1 MGLKTKIKLGAITFC
16 IVIIIAVVFAIYLA
30 MPDTVAVIDNSVKT
44 NNYSREDFYTKYL
57 DLKLE
62 QEEAEKDENA
72 ERLSQ
77 SVLNY
82 GQSNNSTID
91 AKDLSGKLINTSKL
105 LCSAMNGKY
114 SNDPGTWIN
123 DVTYSGRTITIA
135 EGRADCS
142 GLVSAILYLVGYD
155 SKYTPR
161 ISDSFKNLLSI
172 ATEVNAKSCGELQVG
187 DILVWRAANKGHVEI
202 VVNKDANK
210 IYVAGAGSDDAIKKT
225 AQNGYK
231 ADIDLAKQIDIAFS
245 WAISKYGVKTRVL
258 RLNI

>member
-16 IVIIIAVVFAIYLA
+16 IVIVIAVVFAIYLA
-30 MPDTVAVIDNSVKT
+30 MPDTVAVMDDGIKT

-57 DLKLE
+57 VLKLE
-62 QEEAEKDENA
+62 QEESEKDENA
-72 ERLSQ
+72 EKLSQ

-82 GQSNNSTID
+82 GQSNSTVD
-91 AKDLSGKLINTSKL
+91 AKELSGKLINTSKL

-114 SNDPGTWIN
+114 SNDVGTWIN
-123 DVTYSGRTITIA
+123 DVTYDGRTITIA

-155 SKYTPR
+155 SKYIPR
-161 ISDSFKNLLSI
+161 SSDSFKNLLST
-172 ATEVNAKSCGELQVG
+172 AEVNVKSCAELQVG
-187 DILVWRAANKGHVEI
+187 DILVWRTTNKGHVEI

-210 IYVAGAGSDDAIKKT
+210 IYVAGAGSNDAIKKT

-231 ADIDLAKQIDIAFS
+231 ADIDLAKQIDTAFS
-245 WAISKYGVKTRVL
+245 WAVYKYGVKTRVL